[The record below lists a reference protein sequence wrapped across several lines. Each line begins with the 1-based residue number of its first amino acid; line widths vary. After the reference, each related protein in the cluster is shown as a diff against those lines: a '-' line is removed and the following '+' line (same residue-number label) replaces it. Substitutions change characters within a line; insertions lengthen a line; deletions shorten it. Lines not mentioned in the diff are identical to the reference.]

1 MLFDI
6 FRHKSTQCLMNKI
19 STTQALV
26 FWERPLAAAAVPFLC
41 GSFLAACLS
50 PLWLAFLIIAAIMT
64 IACFLLHRKRAALFL
79 LCLLCGILHNG
90 IYRTTRPVSPQ
101 ILDGRTIT
109 VEGVVSDCA
118 FKDNTVRCLLRYA
131 TLSTGEENVTVKL
144 TMYGVDDLSD
154 GDRIA
159 VRGVCRM
166 EQSGIFDTYRYYYEN
181 GIDLFL
187 SGRKILHRQMTGKRS
202 FSTGLAAFRQ
212 DCAEKL
218 SSIFSEEDAALLY
231 GVLLGDADGLS
242 DSTADLLNRTGVRH
256 LFVVSGLHIS
266 LVAGAVHLLL
276 QKLRFPRRIAA
287 LCAIAAAG
295 FLVLLTG
302 CGIPAIRAAIMTTAV
317 YSGRIFFRKSDPL
330 NSLCGAGLLIILAA
344 PYAVTSASFLL
355 SFSATGG
362 LFLLSP
368 ILLRLI
374 TDRLPLFLRRFSGIF
389 RILVPTFSAGFA
401 VLPLSVVF
409 FGGISLVSPVSN
421 LMAAPLFPIILC
433 SSFFTLTDIPV
444 LSDAA
449 ARLCSFCLGLF
460 REGIGLLAKL
470 PFAFLGTRSP
480 FVFFFLL
487 LSAGALLF
495 LWLRRRN
502 TLFCVRLCAVLLL
515 SLPVTLLPLQ
525 AFSPFVACT
534 AFTAYSTQVVVLEQG
549 RTADLVIIG
558 DGGSWGDTVLF
569 FLRSRNIRALR
580 SVILLAPNSVSSSST
595 ALITENFSVEHVI
608 LYRENTFSEYAE
620 ERLALSEA
628 PVLIAENTRCV
639 PASGIDLRREEEGFT
654 LLLRCA
660 DKTVCVSDSVPDEE
674 SDLLLLSSDTIASL
688 HFSDDMPV
696 FILHAPDS
704 FTASGGRLYS
714 AENGFI
720 TAFLTDA
727 DKAGVWR
734 Y

>member
-1 MLFDI
+1 
-6 FRHKSTQCLMNKI
+6 MNKF
-19 STTQALV
+19 STAHTPA
-26 FWERPLAAAAVPFLC
+26 FWKRPLVAVALPFLC
-41 GSFLAACLS
+41 GAFFAACLTS
-50 PLWLAFLIIAAIMT
+50 LWLAFLIITAIVT
-64 IACFLLHRKRAALFL
+64 IACFLLRRKRAGLFL
-79 LCLLCGILHNG
+79 LCLLCGMLHSG
-90 IYRTTRPVSPQ
+90 LYRATRPVSPQ
-101 ILDGRTIT
+101 LLNGRTIT
-109 VEGVVSDCA
+109 AEGVVFDCI
-118 FKDNTVRCLLRYA
+118 FKDNTVRCLLRDA

-144 TMYGVDDLSD
+144 TMYGVDNLSD
-154 GDRIA
+154 GDRIV

-166 EQSGIFDTYRYYYEN
+166 EQNGVFDTYRYYYEN

-187 SGRKILHRQMTGKRS
+187 SGRKILHRQMTGKTS

-231 GVLLGDADGLS
+231 GALLGDTDGLS
-242 DSTADLLNRTGVRH
+242 DSAADLLNRTGVRH

-266 LVAGAVHLLL
+266 LITGAVHLLL

-287 LCAIAAAG
+287 LCATAAAG

-302 CGIPAIRAAIMTTAV
+302 GGIPAIRAAIMITAV

-330 NSLCGAGLLIILAA
+330 NSLCGAGLLIILAT

-368 ILLRLI
+368 ILLRMI

-389 RILVPTFSAGFA
+389 RILVPTFSAGLA
-401 VLPLSVVF
+401 ILPFSIAF
-409 FGGISLVSPVSN
+409 FGGISLVSPISN
-421 LMAAPLFPIILC
+421 LMAAPLFPVVLC
-433 SSFFTLTDIPV
+433 SGFLALTGIPV

-449 ARLCSFCLGLF
+449 GKLCSFCLGLF

-487 LSAGALLF
+487 LSAGSLFF

-502 TLFCVRLCAVLLL
+502 TLFCARLCAALLL
-515 SLPVTLLPLQ
+515 LLPITLLPLQ
-525 AFSPFVACT
+525 AFSPAVVCT
-534 AFTAYSTQVVVLEQG
+534 AFSVYSTQVVVLEQG
-549 RTADLVIIG
+549 HTADLVIIG
-558 DGGSWGDTVLF
+558 DGGSWGSAALS

-580 SVILLAPNSVSSSST
+580 SVILIAPNSISSSSA
-595 ALITENFSVEHVI
+595 ALIAENFLVEHVV
-608 LYRENTFSEYAE
+608 LYQENPFSEYAE
-620 ERLALSEA
+620 KRLALSKA
-628 PVLIAENTRCV
+628 PVLIAENTRRV
-639 PASGIDLRREEEGFT
+639 PASGIDIRRENEGFT

-660 DKTVCVSDSVPDEE
+660 DKTVCLSDSVPGDE
-674 SDLLLLSSDTIASL
+674 SDLLLLSSDTMASL
-688 HFSDDMPV
+688 HLSGDMPV

-704 FTASGGRLYS
+704 FTASGGNLYS

-727 DKAGVWR
+727 DEAGIWR